1 MDLGVMRGTLFSQ
14 GGLELGHMS
23 SQLILLLLVGLRAP
37 VAAWAKFQCRALG
50 TQAIPTLSTPNLAAV
65 AMLPTMS
72 KKVVRFNPQS
82 LRKYRATDCTVD
94 NSSLSVASVGRL
106 LPEGLGA
113 STKSALGRCIP
124 AKRRETKSGRCVVT
138 EFFRGHTLR
147 PIYP

>member
-14 GGLELGHMS
+14 GGLERDQMS
-23 SQLILLLLVGLRAP
+23 CLLIPLLLVGLRAP
-37 VAAWAKFQCRALG
+37 VAAWAKYQCRALG

-72 KKVVRFNPQS
+72 KKVVRFNPQT
-82 LRKYRATDCTVD
+82 LRKYRATGCTVD

-113 STKSALGRCIP
+113 STKSALGLYIP
-124 AKRRETKSGRCVVT
+124 ANRRETKSGPSVVT
-138 EFFRGHTLR
+138 ESCLGATLT
-147 PIYP
+147 PICP